1 LACPDQTNRLFVD
14 HVSRTVTTHLARTYG
29 SLRLRT
35 TPGRGGLAPWQVRRA
50 KDLLCANLSENLA
63 LAELAGACRL
73 SASRF
78 SQAFRQTVGCP
89 PHQWLM
95 TQRIERAKELIL
107 NTDQSL
113 SDIAL
118 AMGFADQSH
127 FTRVFSQRVK
137 ASPAA
142 WRRAQER

>member
-1 LACPDQTNRLFVD
+1 
-14 HVSRTVTTHLARTYG
+14 
-29 SLRLRT
+29 
-35 TPGRGGLAPWQVRRA
+35 VRRA
-50 KDLLCANLSENLA
+50 KDLLCADLSANLG

-73 SASRF
+73 SVSRF

-95 TQRIERAKELIL
+95 MQRVERAKELIL

-113 SDIAL
+113 SEIAL
-118 AMGFADQSH
+118 AIGFADQSH
-127 FTRVFSQRVK
+127 FTRVFSQRVEV
-137 ASPAA
+137 SPAA